1 MQKSRT
7 VDHGRD
13 DVVCGNFGESSALST
28 SLKRL
33 IIENPEK
40 FLDSSIMAIYRRLW
54 DMVDQVLE
62 GFGLP
67 VQALS
72 VLASVY
78 SSPKIRLTRNQALEL
93 FSVAGSS
100 LECIYPSLEIRLT
113 RHPSEERSQ
122 LPVRTLTVLPPFPQR
137 CGHLT
142 YVKKNIWSFEVQT
155 LFKNELT
162 TALHTIQISSW
173 I

>member
-13 DVVCGNFGESSALST
+13 DVVCGNFGESFALST

-33 IIENPEK
+33 IIENQEK
-40 FLDSSIMAIYRRLW
+40 FLDSSIMAIYRRRW

-62 GFGLP
+62 RFRLP

-78 SSPKIRLTRNQALEL
+78 SSPKIRLTRNQALDL
-93 FSVAGSS
+93 F
-100 LECIYPSLEIRLT
+100 
-113 RHPSEERSQ
+113 RS
-122 LPVRTLTVLPPFPQR
+122 PVRALSVSTRRWKSDLPDIHLKNVLNCR
-137 CGHLT
+137 
-142 YVKKNIWSFEVQT
+142 FE
-155 LFKNELT
+155 L
-162 TALHTIQISSW
+162 
-173 I
+173 

>member
-1 MQKSRT
+1 MQKRRT

-40 FLDSSIMAIYRRLW
+40 FLDSSIMAIYRRRW

-62 GFGLP
+62 DFGLP

-78 SSPKIRLTRNQALEL
+78 SSPKIRLTRNQALG
-93 FSVAGSS
+93 FF
-100 LECIYPSLEIRLT
+100 
-113 RHPSEERSQ
+113 RS
-122 LPVRTLTVLPPFPQR
+122 PVRALSVSTRRWKLDLPDIHLKNVLNCR
-137 CGHLT
+137 
-142 YVKKNIWSFEVQT
+142 FE
-155 LFKNELT
+155 L
-162 TALHTIQISSW
+162 
-173 I
+173 

>member
-93 FSVAGSS
+93 FRSPVRALSVS
-100 LECIYPSLEIRLT
+100 T
-113 RHPSEERSQ
+113 RHWKSD
-122 LPVRTLTVLPPFPQR
+122 LLDIHLKNVLNCR
-137 CGHLT
+137 
-142 YVKKNIWSFEVQT
+142 FE
-155 LFKNELT
+155 L
-162 TALHTIQISSW
+162 
-173 I
+173 